1 MKAIVLL
8 GAPGAGKGTLAEAVR
23 DQAGFQHIST
33 GDILRAAVR
42 DQTPTGLEA
51 KKYMDAGELVPDSV
65 IMRLVEE
72 RIAQGGPE
80 DKFMFDGF
88 PRTLAQAE
96 MFDAT
101 LAKLD
106 ASVSQV
112 FLLEVS
118 PEAIVKRLGGRRIC
132 RGCGAV
138 YNIAFIPPKQDG
150 VCDSCGGELYQ
161 RDDDKEATVLN
172 RLEVYNRQ
180 TASLVDF
187 YDKKGVLV
195 RVNAAGT
202 PQEAVRDML
211 SKLR

>member
-51 KKYMDAGELVPDSV
+51 KKFMDAGELVPDSV